1 MEMHPVSDY
10 MVGKATEGLEEEIAR
25 LLLLRKRKSL
35 QDDIIRH
42 LQRTALRML
51 KELKEIDM
59 FNVIKKQNE
68 CIEQIKLVNS
78 AHVRMARY
86 QREIDEL
93 SIQLCIHNSNHAIG
107 KVEMSDEDDDEEE
120 EMSCLLILYL

>member
-1 MEMHPVSDY
+1 MEHPVSDY
-10 MVGKATEGLEEEIAR
+10 MVGKATEGLEDEITR

-42 LQRTALRML
+42 LQNTARSML

-107 KVEMSDEDDDEEE
+107 KVEMSDEDDEEEE